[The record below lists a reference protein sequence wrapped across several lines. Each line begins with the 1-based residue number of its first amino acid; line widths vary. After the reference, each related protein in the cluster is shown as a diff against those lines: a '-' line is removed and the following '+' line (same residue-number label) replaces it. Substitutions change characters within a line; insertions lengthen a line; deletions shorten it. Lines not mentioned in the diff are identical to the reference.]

1 MATILEGAMWV
12 LDENVADHMVETG
25 LLVKCERKHN
35 MAGYG
40 LPVYH
45 IAWDAPPWFG
55 MHSLPVAIAG
65 AERALEN
72 TAINKGEEK
81 EDERE

>member
-12 LDENVADHMVETG
+12 LDEEVADHMVETG
-25 LLVKCERKHN
+25 LLVKCDRMHN

-45 IAWDAPPWFG
+45 IACDAPRWFG
-55 MHSLPVAIAG
+55 VSSLPVAIAG

-81 EDERE
+81 DNERE